1 MTPDPIAK
9 LASLRKAYSEK
20 KVQTDL
26 PKQVRVYEY
35 QLSDSPSWLIYFTA
49 GVELDAAEKSL
60 HDKFGM
66 RLIAVKER
74 K

>member
-9 LASLRKAYSEK
+9 LANLRKAYSEK

-35 QLSDSPSWLIYFTA
+35 QLTSSPNWLIFFTA
-49 GVELDAAEKSL
+49 GVDLDEAERSL
-60 HDKFGM
+60 KDRYRE
-66 RLIAVKER
+66 RLIAVR
-74 K
+74 AR